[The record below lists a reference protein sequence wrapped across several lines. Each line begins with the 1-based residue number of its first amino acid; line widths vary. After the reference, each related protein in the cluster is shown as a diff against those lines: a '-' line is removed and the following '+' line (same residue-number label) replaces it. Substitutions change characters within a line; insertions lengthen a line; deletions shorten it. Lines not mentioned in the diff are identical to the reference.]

1 MKTNLFDKINTE
13 NFISKNDVILIALS
27 GGADSIFLA
36 EYFKSIKDE
45 YSLTLK
51 AAHIEHGIRGQESLE
66 DCCFVEKYCK
76 ENNIECYASYKCLC
90 RSKKSRIECRRIQQ
104 K

>member
-1 MKTNLFDKINTE
+1 MIKINTE

-51 AAHIEHGIRGQESLE
+51 AAHIEHGIRGAGKLGGLL
-66 DCCFVEKYCK
+66 
-76 ENNIECYASYKCLC
+76 LC
-90 RSKKSRIECRRIQQ
+90 REILQKKTT
-104 K
+104 